1 MRKNIALSNKTVRLS
16 VFGYILVIISLV
28 GFFGYYLPSEDATVW
43 QWGLT
48 FSTSLALLAS
58 KNRHVPRKKRT
69 RTLVFDFMYFLLLLV
84 FALFKMPYGINLL
97 ALTIIGA
104 ILIVPL
110 LNESL
115 GAWKKE

>member
-1 MRKNIALSNKTVRLS
+1 MRENIAPSDKTVRLS
-16 VFGYILVIISLV
+16 VFGYILVIISIV
-28 GFFGYYLPSEDATVW
+28 GFFGYYLPSEDATFW

-48 FSTSLALLAS
+48 FSTGLALLTP
-58 KNRHVPRKKRT
+58 KNKHVPRKKRI
-69 RTLVFDFMYFLLLLV
+69 RVLVFDLVYFLLLLV

-115 GAWKKE
+115 GVWKKE